1 MLKAVIFDMDGV
13 LIDSEPVHYQ
23 ANKEIME
30 EFGYSLDYEYYKGF
44 IGSTLTHMWETLKKK
59 YDIKKDIKELNAM
72 SEKYSRDV
80 VKRDGYINIPGACE
94 LVKMFNKN
102 GIKLAVASSSSAY
115 IIEDVLNSLDIK
127 EYFDA
132 VVSGENIKNPK
143 PAPDIFLAAAEK
155 IGVSPEECIV
165 IEDSANGVNG
175 AQKAGMTAVGYINP
189 NSGDQNL
196 SNADYLVESFEG
208 LEMSFF
214 EMVYCHANN
223 EP

>member
-44 IGSTLTHMWETLKKK
+44 IGSTLTYMWEVLKEK
-59 YDIKKDIKELNAM
+59 YEINKEIKELNAM

-80 VKRDGYINIPGACE
+80 VERDGYINIPGACQ
-94 LVKMFNKN
+94 LVKMFSENN
-102 GIKLAVASSSSAY
+102 IKLAIASSSARY
-115 IIEDVLNSLDIK
+115 IIEDVLEKLDIGK
-127 EYFDA
+127 YFDA
-132 VVSGENIKNPK
+132 VVSGEDIEHPK
-143 PAPDIFLAAAEK
+143 PAPDIFLAAAK
-155 IGVSPEECIV
+155 KLGVSSEKCIV
-165 IEDSANGVNG
+165 IEDSENGVNG
-175 AQKAGMTAVGYINP
+175 AKKAGMTAIGFINP

-196 SNADYLVESFEG
+196 SNADYLVESFVG

-214 EMVYCHANN
+214 EMVYCHSND

>member
-1 MLKAVIFDMDGV
+1 M
-13 LIDSEPVHYQ
+13 
-23 ANKEIME
+23 
-30 EFGYSLDYEYYKGF
+30 
-44 IGSTLTHMWETLKKK
+44 
-59 YDIKKDIKELNAM
+59 
-72 SEKYSRDV
+72 
-80 VKRDGYINIPGACE
+80 
-94 LVKMFNKN
+94 
-102 GIKLAVASSSSAY
+102 
-115 IIEDVLNSLDIK
+115 
-127 EYFDA
+127 
-132 VVSGENIKNPK
+132 VSGENIKNPK

-175 AQKAGMTAVGYINP
+175 AKKAGMTAVGYINP